1 MLGVKFLTDSYFS
14 PHFEYLIPLLS
25 GLQCSDDKLT
35 VNCTDVPFYVVS
47 QFSITTFK
55 I

>member
-1 MLGVKFLTDSYFS
+1 MLGIKFLIDSYFS
-14 PHFEYLIPLLS
+14 QHFEYLIPLLS
-25 GLQCSDDKLT
+25 GLHCYDDKLP
-35 VNCTDVPFYVVS
+35 VNCIDAPLYVMS